1 MSARDL
7 LRRAREQKK
16 QQQKVAS
23 SADTNT
29 SQLAGLSSDAR
40 LDKGNL
46 FCRICNVQV
55 RPADISSWKI
65 HVASRRHQQSKPA
78 KRPHEPDGISDISKL
93 SIEPEAG
100 ETAKRQKL
108 EDEEAQQP
116 TVLVGYDSD
125 ESEEAED
132 TAESKPDDGDASG
145 LPAGFFDDGVEP
157 AAHNEGDGEQAALP
171 SGFFDNPDDEKAAL
185 ASAVAEPDT
194 TLDERLAEF
203 ESEIANLAEPTAAPP
218 DAEEDDA
225 EPSEETE
232 LEHQSEMWRQRTDK
246 LIHLRSI
253 IKEGIRDMDQGEQE
267 PRAEDMSE
275 DTGDSDSEYAEL
287 MDWRSGNV

>member
-40 LDKGNL
+40 VDKGNL

-78 KRPHEPDGISDISKL
+78 KRPHDPDGISDISKL

-108 EDEEAQQP
+108 EDEGAQQP

-132 TAESKPDDGDASG
+132 IAESKPDNGDASG
-145 LPAGFFDDGVEP
+145 LPAGFFDDGVKP
-157 AAHNEGDGEQAALP
+157 TAHNEDDGEQAALP
-171 SGFFDNPDDEKAAL
+171 SRFFDNTDEEKAAL
-185 ASAVAEPDT
+185 APAVPEPDT

-203 ESEIANLAEPTAAPP
+203 ESEIANLVEPTAAPQ
-218 DAEEDDA
+218 DAEDDA
-225 EPSEETE
+225 EPSEDTE
-232 LEHQSEMWRQRTDK
+232 LEHQSEMWRLRTDK

-253 IKEGIRDMDQGEQE
+253 IKEGIRDMNQGEQE